1 MRSEGPSEYRGAVRP
16 ILLYLNSLPG
26 CKAINI
32 HGGIY
37 TERGTPDIIGS
48 CRGEMFCFE
57 VKRPSGGRTSK
68 IQELRLR
75 QWRATGAEARVVR
88 SLEEVRAWAR
98 EKGIDP
104 WNTDPH

>member
-1 MRSEGPSEYRGAVRP
+1 MRGSGPQEYRGAVRP

-48 CRGEMFCFE
+48 CGGRMFCFE
-57 VKRPSGGRTSK
+57 VKRPSGGRVSR
-68 IQELRLR
+68 IQEVRLR
-75 QWRATGAEARVVR
+75 QWEATGAEALVVR

-98 EKGIDP
+98 EKGIEP
-104 WNTDPH
+104 